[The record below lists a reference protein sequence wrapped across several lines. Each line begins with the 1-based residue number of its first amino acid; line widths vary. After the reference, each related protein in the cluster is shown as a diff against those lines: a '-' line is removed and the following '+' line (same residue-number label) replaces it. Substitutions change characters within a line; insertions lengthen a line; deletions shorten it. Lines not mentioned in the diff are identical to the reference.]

1 MASPKIIFYTNPT
14 CPWAHRGYIALK
26 ELGLPYEEIVIDLE
40 TPREPWYLEVNPRGL
55 VPALSYN
62 GEIIVESGIV
72 ARFLADAHPSH
83 LFPPSGPVDNAL
95 YRARV
100 DFFVDAFFSKV
111 FSHVFAGVRAA
122 SAEERDEAAVTLVD
136 SLAKEIE
143 PLLEDGKGPFFGGS
157 EKLTLVEVLTGSF
170 LLRLYSWAKP
180 EYGLLSA
187 KIPQLLEKVPKT
199 KRWIEATVQHESV
212 TFIYDEALVASRT
225 KKRFA
230 KA

>member
-1 MASPKIIFYTNPT
+1 
-14 CPWAHRGYIALK
+14 
-26 ELGLPYEEIVIDLE
+26 
-40 TPREPWYLEVNPRGL
+40 
-55 VPALSYN
+55 
-62 GEIIVESGIV
+62 
-72 ARFLADAHPSH
+72 
-83 LFPPSGPVDNAL
+83 
-95 YRARV
+95 
-100 DFFVDAFFSKV
+100 
-111 FSHVFAGVRAA
+111 VFAGVRAA

-157 EKLTLVEVLTGSF
+157 EKLTLVEVCLYPFNIQERERTKVFQVLTGSF